1 MMIIG
6 CRVSQVSRFSK
17 RAIPRPYAVE
27 SLLCTQRWRK
37 KYTSPASISAPRRK
51 RTMGQILLGSGVIG
65 ELVEFSAFEKF
76 AFPTGI
82 ELASLDQN
90 LGELVEK
97 LTSRFTA
104 TFTSPQPNCPSRASS
119 RYH

>member
-1 MMIIG
+1 MSGLRGHSINIRPPSS
-6 CRVSQVSRFSK
+6 RVWKARCPWNPCV
-17 RAIPRPYAVE
+17 
-27 SLLCTQRWRK
+27 CTQRWRK
-37 KYTSPASISAPRRK
+37 KYTSPASISAARRK

-97 LTSRFTA
+97 LTLRFTN
-104 TFTSPQPNCPSRASS
+104 TFTSPEPS
-119 RYH
+119 

>member
-17 RAIPRPYAVE
+17 LGIPRLMPWNPCV
-27 SLLCTQRWRK
+27 CTQRWRK
-37 KYTSPASISAPRRK
+37 KYTSPASISAARRK

-82 ELASLDQN
+82 ELASPDQN
-90 LGELVEK
+90 LGVPVEK
-97 LTSRFTA
+97 LTLRFTN
-104 TFTSPQPNCPSRASS
+104 TFTSPEPS
-119 RYH
+119 